1 MICTLDL
8 QHLAEQHILASILS
22 AEGGVSDSLVMTR
35 LSYYSYK
42 YFTVSLTIRVW
53 WRSARLCEMKN
64 QGSVVNKPSVSA
76 PSTNVHNTADSTYN
90 YTIIIPYNNIYI

>member
-35 LSYYSYK
+35 LSYYS
-42 YFTVSLTIRVW
+42 
-53 WRSARLCEMKN
+53 
-64 QGSVVNKPSVSA
+64 
-76 PSTNVHNTADSTYN
+76 
-90 YTIIIPYNNIYI
+90 